1 MNTNQ
6 REFINSIVLVLC
18 VGALIASAVAVVW
31 PFLPALVWASIIV
44 VATWPVLKKLEG
56 ICQGHRRLAITLMS
70 LALLIVVVLPITWL
84 LSTLIT
90 HAPQLKDMVT
100 GWIAGPLPA
109 PPAWLARLP
118 FGDRLTME
126 WQEVISK
133 TPASLVEQLRP
144 YAMQSVQ
151 WMGSH
156 IGSLGSLVLEFVL
169 TLILVVVL
177 YSNGDALAVWV
188 RQLARRIGGTRAEDS
203 VVLSSETMGAIA
215 AGVVLT
221 ALAQAVI
228 SGIGLAVAGVP
239 AAGVL
244 TSVVFIF
251 CIIQFGTLPVLV
263 PAVAWLFF
271 RGDTGWAIALA
282 VWTAALT
289 IGDGFLRAWLI
300 QRGAKLPFLLIF
312 AGVIGGLLAFGV
324 VGIFVGPILLAAALR
339 LLDTWIDSG
348 RNESSSQ

>member
-1 MNTNQ
+1 
-6 REFINSIVLVLC
+6 
-18 VGALIASAVAVVW
+18 
-31 PFLPALVWASIIV
+31 
-44 VATWPVLKKLEG
+44 
-56 ICQGHRRLAITLMS
+56 
-70 LALLIVVVLPITWL
+70 
-84 LSTLIT
+84 
-90 HAPQLKDMVT
+90 
-100 GWIAGPLPA
+100 
-109 PPAWLARLP
+109 
-118 FGDRLTME
+118 
-126 WQEVISK
+126 
-133 TPASLVEQLRP
+133 
-144 YAMQSVQ
+144 
-151 WMGSH
+151 MGSH
-156 IGSLGSLVLEFVL
+156 IGSLGSLILEFVL

-188 RQLARRIGGTRAEDS
+188 RQLAHRIGGARAEDS

-221 ALAQAVI
+221 ALAQAII

-251 CIIQFGTLPVLV
+251 CIIQFGTLPVLI

-271 RGDTGWAIALA
+271 RGDIGWAIALA

-339 LLDTWIDSG
+339 LLNTWVDAG
-348 RNESSSQ
+348 RNASSSQ